1 MSLLPRKSALA
12 IAAVTDVALNAR
24 MGALSGKALA
34 KSLHLPSRHL
44 EPLLQALTREG
55 ILKAVRGP
63 HGGYVLAREQRR
75 ITAADILRA
84 AKTVDDESEEPVS
97 GSALIVGVVGPSL
110 AEAENAFSDALSRI
124 TIEDLARSAA
134 PKLRKATK

>member
-1 MSLLPRKSALA
+1 RLGP
-12 IAAVTDVALNAR
+12 
-24 MGALSGKALA
+24 
-34 KSLHLPSRHL
+34 RHL
-44 EPLLQALTREG
+44 ESELQALVREG
-55 ILKAVRGP
+55 ILKAIRGP

-84 AKTVDDESEEPVS
+84 ARTVDESEEPVS
-97 GSALIVGVVGPSL
+97 GSALIVGVVGRAL
-110 AEAENAFSDALSRI
+110 AKAESASSDALSRI

>member
-1 MSLLPRKSALA
+1 M
-12 IAAVTDVALNAR
+12 
-24 MGALSGKALA
+24 
-34 KSLHLPSRHL
+34 
-44 EPLLQALTREG
+44 
-55 ILKAVRGP
+55 
-63 HGGYVLAREQRR
+63 LAREQRR

-97 GSALIVGVVGPSL
+97 GSALIVAVVGPAL
-110 AEAENAFSDALSRI
+110 AKVEKAFSEALSRI

>member
-1 MSLLPRKSALA
+1 MSVLPRKSLLA

-24 MGALSGKALA
+24 NGPVSGKALT
-34 KSLHLPSRHL
+34 KHHHLPSRHL
-44 EPLLQALTREG
+44 EPELEALAREG

-84 AKTVDDESEEPVS
+84 AGTVNDESEEPVF
-97 GSALIVGVVGPSL
+97 GSALLVDVVGPAL
-110 AEAENAFSDALSRI
+110 AKAENAFSNALSRI
-124 TIEDLARSAA
+124 SVEDLARSAVA
-134 PKLRKATK
+134 LRGRK

>member
-1 MSLLPRKSALA
+1 M
-12 IAAVTDVALNAR
+12 
-24 MGALSGKALA
+24 
-34 KSLHLPSRHL
+34 
-44 EPLLQALTREG
+44 
-55 ILKAVRGP
+55 
-63 HGGYVLAREQRR
+63 LAREQRR

-97 GSALIVGVVGPSL
+97 GSALIVGVVGSAL
-110 AEAENAFSDALSRI
+110 AKAENAFSDALSRI

>member
-1 MSLLPRKSALA
+1 M
-12 IAAVTDVALNAR
+12 
-24 MGALSGKALA
+24 
-34 KSLHLPSRHL
+34 
-44 EPLLQALTREG
+44 
-55 ILKAVRGP
+55 
-63 HGGYVLAREQRR
+63 LAREQRR

-97 GSALIVGVVGPSL
+97 GSALIVSVVGRAL
-110 AEAENAFSDALSRI
+110 ARAENAFSDALSRI